1 MKLLLVNYEFP
12 PLGAGAATA
21 TYHVG
26 KELVLMGHDVV
37 VLTSSHR
44 TLPRFEDVEGMK
56 VHRIPALRKIT
67 SQSNMVEMMSFVVSA
82 FFMMPSI
89 LRSCRIEKTMVFF
102 SFPCGP
108 LGLWAKIL
116 SGVPY
121 LVLLRGGDVPGTE
134 PGLDKIHALL
144 TPIRRLVY
152 GQSRRVVANSPG
164 LKALAE
170 KADPVDVSMV
180 PNGVDTDFYSPSE
193 KNLSNKPFQFLFTGR
208 FSEQKNLFFLFDAL
222 AKFKT
227 QSKSDFLLHMAGD
240 GPLKGKLMNHAMEL
254 GMNHGIVWHGWCGK
268 TQLRELYR
276 QSDCLINPSLYEGMP
291 NVVLEAMACGL
302 PVIASRVPGNDTLV
316 KDGETGLLF
325 ELPDGDGL
333 VRALGRVMGDDPGCR
348 RMGKS
353 ARKFVVER
361 HSWTRAARSFFDLF
375 G

>member
-26 KELVLMGHDVV
+26 KELVLMGHDVT

-56 VHRIPALRKIT
+56 VHRIPGLRKKT
-67 SQSNMVEMMSFVVSA
+67 SQSNMVEMLSFVVSA
-82 FFMMPSI
+82 LFRMPSI
-89 LRSCRIEKTMVFF
+89 LRSCRIEKVMVFF

-108 LGLWAKIL
+108 LGLWGKIL

-134 PGLDKIHALL
+134 PGLHKIHALL
-144 TPIRRLVY
+144 TPVRRLVY
-152 GQSRRVVANSPG
+152 GQSRRVIANSPG

-170 KADPVDVSMV
+170 KADPVDVAMV

-193 KNLSNKPFQFLFTGR
+193 KTSLNKPFQFLFTGR
-208 FSEQKNLFFLFDAL
+208 FSEQKNLFFLLDAL

-227 QSKSDFLLHMAGD
+227 RSKSDFLLHMAGD
-240 GPLKGKLMNHAMEL
+240 GPLKSKLVDYAVEL

-268 TQLRELYR
+268 NKLRDLYR
-276 QSDCLINPSLYEGMP
+276 QSDCLVNPSLYEGMP

-316 KDGETGLLF
+316 KDGKTGFLF
-325 ELPDGDGL
+325 DLSDGEGL
-333 VRALGRVMGDDPGCR
+333 ARALEQVLRDDRRCRSMGE
-348 RMGKS
+348 S
-353 ARKFVVER
+353 ARKSVLER
-361 HSWTRAARSFFDLF
+361 HSWTRAARSFLDLF